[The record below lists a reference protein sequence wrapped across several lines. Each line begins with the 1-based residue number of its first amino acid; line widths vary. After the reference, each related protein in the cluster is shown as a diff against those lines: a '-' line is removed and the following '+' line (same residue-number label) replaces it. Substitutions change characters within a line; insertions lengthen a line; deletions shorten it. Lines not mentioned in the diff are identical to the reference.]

1 MTDQD
6 QKGNLET
13 PPDDNVQQLETPPD
27 TPSPEGEKPEE
38 EKPAQPDSKEEKP
51 EEKAGKTP
59 EQIEQD
65 KAYFQSE
72 AQKAKEELAALQS
85 KEREEPAQPEVVAP
99 QPQAQ
104 PPLGKDD
111 LNTFL
116 QENPAEGFAAIA
128 EYMAR
133 EVKSALGQ
141 YTKEVEL
148 EADNREA
155 NRILREFCSKNDISK
170 DELQTATNYVK
181 QLGVKGTAAGVS
193 SMVIDRMILNR
204 VLEHGQEAV
213 TAAQAKAAAAAKS
226 QALTAQPEGAGSP
239 PAKKMTG
246 EEVMAG
252 KFKPTKAS
260 DFESQFN
267 K

>member
-1 MTDQD
+1 MTDQELENTRETP
-6 QKGNLET
+6 KEET
-13 PPDDNVQQLETPPD
+13 PP
-27 TPSPEGEKPEE
+27 EGDVSEE
-38 EKPAQPDSKEEKP
+38 EKPAEETPAKSDSEEEQP
-51 EEKAGKTP
+51 EEKTEKTP

-65 KAYFQSE
+65 KAYFQAE

-85 KEREEPAQPEVVAP
+85 KEREEPAAPDIVAPPPPP
-99 QPQAQ
+99 QPQ
-104 PPLGKDD
+104 PSLSKDD

-116 QENPAEGFAAIA
+116 QDHPAEGFAAIA
-128 EYMAR
+128 EYMAK
-133 EVKSALGQ
+133 EVKTALGQ

-155 NRILREFCSKNDISK
+155 NRILREFCSKNSISK
-170 DELQTATNYVK
+170 DELQTATDYVK

-204 VLEHGQEAV
+204 VLEHGQETV
-213 TAAQAKAAAAAKS
+213 TAAQAKAAAAAKAQS
-226 QALTAQPEGAGSP
+226 LTAQPDGAGSP

-246 EEVMAG
+246 EEVLAG

-260 DFESQFN
+260 DFEGQF

>member
-1 MTDQD
+1 MTDQELENTRETP
-6 QKGNLET
+6 KEET
-13 PPDDNVQQLETPPD
+13 PP
-27 TPSPEGEKPEE
+27 EGDVSEE
-38 EKPAQPDSKEEKP
+38 EKPAEETPVKPDSKEEQP
-51 EEKAGKTP
+51 EEKTEKTP
-59 EQIEQD
+59 EQVKD
-65 KAYFQSE
+65 DAVYFQAE

-85 KEREEPAQPEVVAP
+85 KEREEPAQPDVVAP
-99 QPQAQ
+99 QPQPQ
-104 PPLGKDD
+104 PPLSKDD

-116 QENPAEGFAAIA
+116 QDHPAEGFAAIA
-128 EYMAR
+128 EYMAK
-133 EVKSALGQ
+133 EVKTALGQ

-170 DELQTATNYVK
+170 DELQTATDYVK

-213 TAAQAKAAAAAKS
+213 TAAQAKAAAAAKA
-226 QALTAQPEGAGSP
+226 QALTAQPDGAGSP

-246 EEVMAG
+246 EEMMAE

-260 DFESQFN
+260 DFESQF